1 MGCLSPS
8 NLIKLIEFDVSLKKH
23 EGEFE
28 QNEFLDME
36 FAIYKLS
43 SSFCIYVL

>member
-1 MGCLSPS
+1 VGCLSPS
-8 NLIKLIEFDVSLKKH
+8 NLIKLIEFDFTFKKY
-23 EGEFE
+23 EGVFE

-36 FAIYKLS
+36 FVMYKLS